1 MDIEIRE
8 DAPRAEKKVVAVQLP
23 YEVYQS
29 LLNEAENDF
38 ISVSDVMRRIII
50 RHYRKGQK
58 QGSEPAKFI
67 DAGGNE

>member
-1 MDIEIRE
+1 MDIDIRE
-8 DAPRAEKKVVAVQLP
+8 TTQKSCKKVVAVQLP

-29 LLNEAENDF
+29 LLTEAENDF

-50 RHYRKGQK
+50 RHYRDTKK

-67 DAGGNE
+67 DVGGND

>member
-1 MDIEIRE
+1 MDIDIRE
-8 DAPRAEKKVVAVQLP
+8 TTQKSCKKVVAVQLP

-29 LLNEAENDF
+29 LLTEAENDF

-50 RHYRKGQK
+50 RHYRDTKN

-67 DAGGNE
+67 DAGGND